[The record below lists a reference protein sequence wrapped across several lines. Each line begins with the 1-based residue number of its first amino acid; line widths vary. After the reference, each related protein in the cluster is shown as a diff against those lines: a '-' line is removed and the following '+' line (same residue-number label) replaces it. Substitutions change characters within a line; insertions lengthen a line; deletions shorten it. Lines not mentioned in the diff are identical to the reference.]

1 MPVRGV
7 ALLSQP
13 PLSQL
18 IRRRR
23 ITRTIPAP
31 SRPTATAAT
40 AILGPVVAS
49 EGFVGVVF
57 EAATTVVELGLVPAS
72 VLVVVSAA
80 AGADE
85 AAVAVASRVAASVTG
100 GASSA
105 GGVGSA
111 AGVVGVL
118 EGAGAGA
125 ETEVSVV
132 GMLLVDGGVPAT
144 VGVSGVLLGLYAAK
158 F

>member
-1 MPVRGV
+1 MHVRGM

-57 EAATTVVELGLVPAS
+57 EAATTVVELGLVLAS
-72 VLVVVSAA
+72 VLVVVSSV

-85 AAVAVASRVAASVTG
+85 AAVASGVAAPVTG